1 MLQGRKKGGGQ
12 DHRRGLVNFNRRRV
26 VNLVGVSIKS
36 EQSVNRIRA
45 SSFLAMGSGTV
56 NKV

>member
-26 VNLVGVSIKS
+26 VNLVGVSRYLS
-36 EQSVNRIRA
+36 E
-45 SSFLAMGSGTV
+45 
-56 NKV
+56 KYK